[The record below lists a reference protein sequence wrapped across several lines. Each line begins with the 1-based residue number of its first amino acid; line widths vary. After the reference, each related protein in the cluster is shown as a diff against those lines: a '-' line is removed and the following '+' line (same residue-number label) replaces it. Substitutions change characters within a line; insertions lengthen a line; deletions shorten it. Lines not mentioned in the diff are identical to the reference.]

1 MGELRKKME
10 EDMTLRGLSFATQ
23 NRYVQSVTQLVRHF
37 KCHITNINQQSVR
50 DYFLFLK
57 EKTKLS
63 PSTINVAYY
72 GIRFFFENTLEQE
85 WRIFN
90 LLKPVKNR
98 KLPVVLSA
106 EEVNNILQHVYNPT
120 YHMCLILIYSCGLR
134 ISEGAN
140 LKVADIDSKRM
151 MIKVIGKGN
160 KMRYVPLAHDLL
172 EPLRQYWRS
181 HRNQDVLFPGYGD
194 GDPCKIPDG
203 QSKPITTRSISR
215 AFKNALSLA
224 KIIKPATVHTL
235 RHSYATHLLEHGVDS
250 RIIQIILGHKN
261 INSTAIYTH
270 LTANL
275 NRKFHSTLDQMIKTV
290 RLTARS

>member
-1 MGELRKKME
+1 
-10 EDMTLRGLSFATQ
+10 
-23 NRYVQSVTQLVRHF
+23 
-37 KCHITNINQQSVR
+37 
-50 DYFLFLK
+50 LK

-85 WRIFN
+85 WTIFS

-120 YHMCLILIYSCGLR
+120 YRMCLTLIYSCGLR
-134 ISEGAN
+134 ISEGVN
-140 LKVADIDSKRM
+140 LKVTDIDSKRM
-151 MIKVIGKGN
+151 MVKVIGKGN

-181 HRNQDVLFPGYGD
+181 HHNQDVLFPGD
-194 GDPCKIPDG
+194 WSKIPD
-203 QSKPITTRSISR
+203 SKPKPISTRSISR
-215 AFKNALSLA
+215 AFKSALSLA
-224 KIIKPATVHTL
+224 KITKPATVHTL

-275 NRKFHSTLDQMIKTV
+275 TRKFHSTLDQMIKTV
-290 RLTARS
+290 RLSDCQLEVKDYDRIGRYFSSIR